1 MSALRKGGLL
11 TSVKGHPRPALA
23 REPEQITLL
32 DVYRAV
38 EGNKPIDAVNHSGR
52 TSYPVSQKIE
62 KNHTIPFSVVV
73 LGNFR
78 RFYFPTLLIH
88 SSELQFFPFL
98 REFFS
103 ALFRAFFVE
112 KIFWICYN
120 NSTL

>member
-1 MSALRKGGLL
+1 MA
-11 TSVKGHPRPALA
+11 
-23 REPEQITLL
+23 
-32 DVYRAV
+32 
-38 EGNKPIDAVNHSGR
+38 SGE
-52 TSYPVSQKIE
+52 TD
-62 KNHTIPFSVVV
+62 PFSVVV

-78 RFYFPTLLIH
+78 RFYFPTLLIY

-98 REFFS
+98 RGFFS

>member
-1 MSALRKGGLL
+1 MNENRRISAPDQEGWSGSSDGG
-11 TSVKGHPRPALA
+11 SP
-23 REPEQITLL
+23 
-32 DVYRAV
+32 
-38 EGNKPIDAVNHSGR
+38 GNVHSL
-52 TSYPVSQKIE
+52 
-62 KNHTIPFSVVV
+62 NPFSVVV

-78 RFYFPTLLIH
+78 RFYFPTLLIY

-98 REFFS
+98 RGFFS

>member
-1 MSALRKGGLL
+1 MVEDYARRNGL
-11 TSVKGHPRPALA
+11 PNP
-23 REPEQITLL
+23 
-32 DVYRAV
+32 
-38 EGNKPIDAVNHSGR
+38 N
-52 TSYPVSQKIE
+52 
-62 KNHTIPFSVVV
+62 PFSVVV

-78 RFYFPTLLIH
+78 RFYFPTLLIY

-98 REFFS
+98 RGFFS